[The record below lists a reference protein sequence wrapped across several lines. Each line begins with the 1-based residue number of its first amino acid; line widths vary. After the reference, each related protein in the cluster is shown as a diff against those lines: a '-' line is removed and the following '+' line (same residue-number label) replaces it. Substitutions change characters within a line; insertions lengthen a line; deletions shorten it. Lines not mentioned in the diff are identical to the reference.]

1 MAPRTHES
9 SSSDFGERIR
19 RTLLKK
25 SSTHPLMRAAPAV
38 GKADVEKE
46 DMLDIVAKSTQVRTA
61 LFDQSVA
68 RF

>member
-1 MAPRTHES
+1 M
-9 SSSDFGERIR
+9 
-19 RTLLKK
+19 
-25 SSTHPLMRAAPAV
+25 